1 MLEVVSRRLP
11 WAPSAYVST
20 RVAPSAAIPARD
32 NGITAG
38 RTILAI
44 LVVVSHSFALS
55 GENEP
60 LVLETGQVSLGL
72 VAVYGFFGLSG
83 YLLTRSRETT
93 PVLPF
98 LWNRALRI
106 LPGYWAALAFGAI
119 AAAIAAWM
127 VGQRLG
133 IGDMVGYVA
142 SNAAFM
148 PGSRGVAPAFNGA
161 AINGSLWTLGLEVV
175 CYLVLAATPRRWI
188 KPVAIGLMPALLAVW
203 TVRHGF
209 ELQFGLAFL
218 VGSCAYQLRV
228 PITTFGSLCALLIA
242 AIGYATHIP
251 PLGAMA
257 LAFAALG
264 LAKLPL
270 RIERDLSYG
279 IYVFAYP
286 LAMVLALTSL
296 ADWGVGGII
305 GGTLVLVLPI
315 AWLSWALIE
324 SKALRWRRWSPS
336 TRRPDVPVARPVA
349 VDLAA

>member
-1 MLEVVSRRLP
+1 LLDANSRRRR
-11 WAPSAYVST
+11 WVSGT
-20 RVAPSAAIPARD
+20 SRSAAIPGRD

-38 RTILAI
+38 RTVLAL
-44 LVVVSHSFALS
+44 LVVVSHSFALA
-55 GENEP
+55 GQNEP
-60 LVLETGQVSLGL
+60 LVVETGHVSLGL

-93 PVLPF
+93 AVLPF
-98 LWNRALRI
+98 LRNRALRI

-119 AAAIAAWM
+119 AAAVAAGM
-127 VGQRLG
+127 VGQR
-133 IGDMVGYVA
+133 IGATDMIGYVG
-142 SNAAFM
+142 SNFAFA
-148 PGSRGVAPAFNGA
+148 PGSRGLPPAFGGA
-161 AINGSLWTLGLEVV
+161 AVNGSLWTLGLEVV

-188 KPVAIGLMPALLAVW
+188 KPVAIGLIPALLAVW

-228 PITTFGSLCALLIA
+228 PVTTIGSLCALLIA
-242 AIGYATHIP
+242 AVGYATHIP

-264 LAKLPL
+264 LARLPI

-286 LAMVLALTSL
+286 LSMVLALTSL

-305 GGTLVLVLPI
+305 SGTIALVLPL

-324 SKALRWRRWSPS
+324 SKALRLRHWSPS
-336 TRRPDVPVARPVA
+336 QVA
-349 VDLAA
+349 VSVSRWNRAYTIR